1 MKKKYI
7 MLILVIFLIP
17 IILFN
22 SITIAKTDINDRQN
36 TNMKYTPQHV
46 VPVFIMFGETNCS
59 VGPGSN
65 MYYKVVEQNGYYYGG
80 YLRLISRCY
89 FRGALTLI
97 PNPYQ

>member
-22 SITIAKTDINDRQN
+22 STAIAKTDINDRQN
-36 TNMKYTPQHV
+36 TNMEYTPQYV
-46 VPVFIMFGETNCS
+46 VPEFIMYGEMNCS
-59 VGPGSN
+59 VGPGLN

-80 YLRLISRCY
+80 YLRLISKCY